1 MILVILVLVDI
12 DIDIVYI
19 YIYMISPQNIALYS
33 TSASILG
40 SSNSH

>member
-1 MILVILVLVDI
+1 MILVILMLVDI
-12 DIDIVYI
+12 DIDIV